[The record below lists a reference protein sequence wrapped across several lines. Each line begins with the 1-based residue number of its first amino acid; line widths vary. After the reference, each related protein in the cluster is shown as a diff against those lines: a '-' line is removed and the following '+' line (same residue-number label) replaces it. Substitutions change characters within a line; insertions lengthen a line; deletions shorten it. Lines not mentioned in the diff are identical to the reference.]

1 VEVKFNEINK
11 YILKMRH
18 YEIVHPLPKNT
29 LLCCLMKSDEISDVQ
44 KAKAKTWNF
53 GLETWQHLFTPVQ
66 RVRLRGQKIFE
77 KQ

>member
-1 VEVKFNEINK
+1 
-11 YILKMRH
+11 
-18 YEIVHPLPKNT
+18 
-29 LLCCLMKSDEISDVQ
+29 MKSDEISDVQ